1 MIAPN
6 ILIEAIGYIR
16 KFRKKI
22 FVVKLGGKVMLD
34 EESMNSVT
42 QDLALLNSI
51 DIRPV
56 VVHGGGPE
64 ITRTMEKFNKK
75 PEFINGLRVTDKET
89 MEIAMM
95 VLIGKIN
102 TQIITSLSRYGVD
115 AIGLSGKSSKLIEA
129 KIKDEKLGMVGEIEK
144 INTKILDL
152 MIDNNY
158 IPVIAPVGIDHEG
171 NSLNIN
177 ADTVASKIASA
188 LKAEKLIIM
197 TDVDGILDADE
208 ELIPE
213 ISIKNFQKIIDE
225 GIIKGGMLPKV
236 EACMNAIQSG
246 VKKAHII
253 KGEGHNLLEEI
264 FTEEG
269 VGTVITE

>member
-16 KFRKKI
+16 KFRKKN